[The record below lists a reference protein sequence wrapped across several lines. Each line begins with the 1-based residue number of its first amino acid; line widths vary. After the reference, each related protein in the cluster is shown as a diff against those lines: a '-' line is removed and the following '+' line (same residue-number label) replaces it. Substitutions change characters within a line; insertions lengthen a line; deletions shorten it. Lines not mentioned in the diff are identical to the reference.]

1 MRITGFVCLK
11 LLVPGGQLV
20 AVTRYGRMTTSQDT
34 ITRVEQTKSEI
45 QNRQDTAKGKR
56 GDFGCLKL
64 CLYGIRE
71 LA

>member
-1 MRITGFVCLK
+1 M
-11 LLVPGGQLV
+11 V